1 MQCPPSALQC
11 GLSFR
16 IMRAITLADLK
27 NKHFLALAGNAIIAL
42 FGVLTIALLTRSL
55 SKSDVGTWFFFL
67 GIYALGDAIR
77 SGFLG
82 TATIKFYAGT
92 EPQRAANVLG
102 SVWYLATMITA
113 LLTIVDLGFLFFIKD
128 IKNEALAV
136 SVQWFGATFVSSLP
150 FNLIFWILVADERYD
165 RVLWLRLV
173 NSASMVIYI
182 IVLMAT
188 HQMTLQ
194 ALLWCNFLTNCL
206 TSIVGLVWGLG
217 RVRTFFKKSAETT
230 MEIVHYGKY
239 SLGST
244 VVSKLLG
251 NTDTFIITSM
261 LGTTALAIYSIPVKL
276 MEIIEFPLRS
286 FVGTGMSAMAVAYNQ
301 KNDKET
307 NFILH
312 KYSGILTLTFIPLTL
327 GAFIFADLAIKI
339 LGGPQYVGTEAANIY
354 RLLMLIALL
363 HPADRFI
370 GVTLDIIHKPKINFY
385 KVIIMLIVVV
395 VGDFTGIL
403 IFNNVYGIVMASL
416 FTVLAGLFYGYWQ
429 LNKFMSFSM
438 REMMAIG
445 LKEARLLIKS
455 RF

>member
-1 MQCPPSALQC
+1 
-11 GLSFR
+11 
-16 IMRAITLADLK
+16 
-27 NKHFLALAGNAIIAL
+27 
-42 FGVLTIALLTRSL
+42 
-55 SKSDVGTWFFFL
+55 
-67 GIYALGDAIR
+67 
-77 SGFLG
+77 
-82 TATIKFYAGT
+82 
-92 EPQRAANVLG
+92 
-102 SVWYLATMITA
+102 
-113 LLTIVDLGFLFFIKD
+113 
-128 IKNEALAV
+128 
-136 SVQWFGATFVSSLP
+136 
-150 FNLIFWILVADERYD
+150 
-165 RVLWLRLV
+165 
-173 NSASMVIYI
+173 
-182 IVLMAT
+182 
-188 HQMTLQ
+188 
-194 ALLWCNFLTNCL
+194 
-206 TSIVGLVWGLG
+206 
-217 RVRTFFKKSAETT
+217 

-416 FTVLAGLFYGYWQ
+416 FTVLAGLYYGYWQ